1 MTDIA
6 GPPAVRISRLRV
18 PEESEIDESIRPLIE
33 RNRRQN
39 GYLENWIISMAL
51 NPATLSRMLAYYD
64 SLFDPRQGHLPMVE
78 RELIALV
85 VSAENRCSYCQTHH
99 TKGLAH
105 ELGDPIRA
113 RRIAAGHDHVPDL
126 SPRERAL
133 CDLAVKI
140 TRDPSTVT
148 DADLDG
154 LRELGL
160 DDSEILE
167 VIETIAFFNY
177 TNRIAISVNNV
188 PEDQLFVID

>member
-6 GPPAVRISRLRV
+6 SSPAIRISRLHV
-18 PEESEIDESIRPLIE
+18 PEESEVHDSIRPLIE

-39 GYLENWIISMAL
+39 GYVENWIISMAV
-51 NPATLSRMLAYYD
+51 NPGTLTRMLAYYD
-64 SLFDPRQGHLPMVE
+64 SLFDRRQCQLSMAE

-126 SPRERAL
+126 SARERAL
-133 CDLAVKI
+133 A
-140 TRDPSTVT
+140 
-148 DADLDG
+148 
-154 LRELGL
+154 ELP
-160 DDSEILE
+160 DSEILE
-167 VIETIAFFNY
+167 AIETIAFFNF

-188 PEDQLFVID
+188 PEDQLFEI

>member
-1 MTDIA
+1 MADIA
-6 GPPAVRISRLRV
+6 GPPVTRISRLRV
-18 PEESEIDESIRPLIE
+18 PDESEVDASVRPILE
-33 RNRRQN
+33 RNRRQH
-39 GYLENWIISMAL
+39 GYLQNWIISLAL
-51 NPATLSRMLAYYD
+51 NPGTLSRTVAYFD
-64 SLFDPRQGHLPMVE
+64 SLFDPGRGQMPMVE
-78 RELIALV
+78 RELLALV
-85 VSAENRCSYCQTHH
+85 VSAENGCAYCQTHH

-105 ELGDPIRA
+105 ELGDAIRA

-126 SPRERAL
+126 SPRQRAL
-133 CDLAVKI
+133 ADLAVKI

-148 DADLDG
+148 DADMEG

-177 TNRIAISVNNV
+177 TNRVAISINNV